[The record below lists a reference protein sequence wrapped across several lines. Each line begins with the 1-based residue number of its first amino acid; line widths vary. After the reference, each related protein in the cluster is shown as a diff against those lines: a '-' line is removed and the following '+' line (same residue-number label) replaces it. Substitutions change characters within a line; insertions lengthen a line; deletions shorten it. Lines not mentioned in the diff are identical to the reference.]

1 MSKEEEILEFLNRK
15 VFDPV
20 LQSNTASET
29 LKKGIRYT
37 NMRLKERNAEGM
49 IAYFWSAVVGTE
61 NSTKFSKLMKENGYI
76 RFEEVIDEFRE
87 RFNNNWINS

>member
-1 MSKEEEILEFLNRK
+1 MTKEEEILEFLNRK
-15 VFDPV
+15 VFDPL
-20 LQSNTASET
+20 LQSNNASEI

-37 NMRLKERNAEGM
+37 IMRLKERNAVGM

-61 NSTKFSKLMKENGYI
+61 KSTKFAKHMKENGFI

-87 RFNNNWINS
+87 RFNNNWISS